1 MDPSPYGRY
10 ALCYTI
16 LGLMNRTKW
25 LYLAVIGFIIANLTV
40 LNPTPIT
47 IGLVIGLVVYNATY
61 AFFLKYLNN
70 D

>member
-1 MDPSPYGRY
+1 MSRS
-10 ALCYTI
+10 
-16 LGLMNRTKW
+16 KW